1 MRNWNPII
9 KSVWQAIRLPFFA
22 YFGAGAVLLIASGH
36 SYVTRQLKEK
46 GTPKNRTQLNM
57 RLQGYDKTDVAE
69 LWGILDRRALKTERL
84 FLQMDLLFP
93 IFYAGAFAVALR
105 QIWAKLGKTSSPILL
120 VAPAVITSIADWTE
134 NLVQLAQLRRYV
146 ESGSEGLQEGW
157 IQVASAA
164 TVTKLLF
171 FFGTLGLL
179 VYLAVYRVVG
189 RRLENF
195 EDEE

>member
-93 IFYAGAFAVALR
+93 IFYAGAFVVALR
-105 QIWAKLGKTSSPILL
+105 QVWTELGKTFSPVFV
-120 VAPAVITSIADWTE
+120 VAPAAITAAADWTE
-134 NLVQLAQLRRYV
+134 NLVQLDQLRRYV
-146 ESGSEGLQEGW
+146 QNGSAGLQEGW
-157 IQVASAA
+157 VQVASAA

-171 FFGTLGLL
+171 FLGTLGLL
-179 VYLAVYRVVG
+179 VYLAIYRVVRPRG
-189 RRLENF
+189 
-195 EDEE
+195 